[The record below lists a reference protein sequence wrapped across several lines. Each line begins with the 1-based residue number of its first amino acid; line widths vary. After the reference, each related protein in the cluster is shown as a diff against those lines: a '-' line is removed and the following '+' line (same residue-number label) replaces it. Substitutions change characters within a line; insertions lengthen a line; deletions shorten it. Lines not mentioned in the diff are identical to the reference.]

1 MTDSASPAVPR
12 DSAPPPLAVEGV
24 SVALDGRLV
33 LHDVS
38 LQVSAGEFVVL
49 LGANGSGKSTLVR
62 ASVGLVPTIA
72 GRVLLFGTPLPDFE
86 QRARIGYVP
95 QRTRAVAGVPATVDE
110 VVASGRLSRRRWFA
124 PRTGADRA
132 AIDDALERVDLADR
146 RRSPVSELSG
156 GQQQRVLIARALAT
170 EAELLVMDE
179 PTAGVDHDSQH
190 DLATLMGDLVHA
202 GTSVLLV
209 AHELGPMAPLIDR
222 AVVLEDG
229 RVRYDGAVDHRLDE
243 ALGHAAHAH
252 FGSTEHAHR
261 HTGAPPREGI
271 SGEGAW

>member
-1 MTDSASPAVPR
+1 MTPALMV
-12 DSAPPPLAVEGV
+12 DGA

-38 LQVSAGEFVVL
+38 LSVAPGEFVVL

-62 ASVGLVPTIA
+62 AAVGLVPTIG
-72 GRVLLFGTPLPDFE
+72 GRVLLFGTPLADFHD
-86 QRARIGYVP
+86 RARIGYVP

-110 VVASGRLSRRRWFA
+110 VVSSGRLARRRWFA
-124 PRTGADRA
+124 PRTQADRA
-132 AIDDALERVDLADR
+132 AVQAALERVDLVHR
-146 RRSPVSELSG
+146 RSSPVSELSG

-179 PTAGVDHDSQH
+179 PTAGVDHDNQH
-190 DLATLMGDLVHA
+190 DLAELMGSLVDD

-222 AVVLEDG
+222 AVVLEAG
-229 RVRYDGAVDHRLDE
+229 RVRYDGGVDDLLDE

-252 FGSTEHAHR
+252 TGSDGFTHR
-261 HTGAPPREGI
+261 HTAEPPREGI

>member
-1 MTDSASPAVPR
+1 MSVITST
-12 DSAPPPLAVEGV
+12 PPLAVEGV

-33 LHDVS
+33 LHDVTLS
-38 LQVSAGEFVVL
+38 VDAGEFVVL

-62 ASVGLVPTIA
+62 AAVGLVPTI
-72 GRVLLFGTPLPDFE
+72 GGKVRLFGTALSDFTD
-86 QRARIGYVP
+86 RARVGYVP

-110 VVASGRLSRRRWFA
+110 VVSSGRLSRRRWFM
-124 PRTGADRA
+124 PRTRTDRGAVDA
-132 AIDDALERVDLADR
+132 ALERVDLVHR
-146 RRSPVSELSG
+146 RTTPVSDLSG

-190 DLATLMGDLVHA
+190 DLAALMGDLVKD

-222 AVVLEDG
+222 AVVLESG
-229 RVRYDGAVDHRLDE
+229 RVRYDGAVDHLLDE
-243 ALGHAAHAH
+243 ALGHAAHTH
-252 FGSTEHAHR
+252 LGSAEYMHR
-261 HTGAPPREGI
+261 HTGEPPREGI

>member
-1 MTDSASPAVPR
+1 MTDSASPAVSS
-12 DSAPPPLAVEGV
+12 DGAPPLAVEGV

-38 LQVSAGEFVVL
+38 LQVRAGEFVVL

-62 ASVGLVPTIA
+62 ASVGLVPTIG
-72 GRVLLFGTPLPDFE
+72 GRVLLFGTPLADFE

-124 PRTGADRA
+124 PRTAADRA
-132 AIDDALERVDLADR
+132 AIDAALERVDLTDR

-190 DLATLMGDLVHA
+190 DLATLMGDLVRS

-222 AVVLEDG
+222 AVVLDEG
-229 RVRYDGAVDHRLDE
+229 RVRYDGPPDHRLDE

-252 FGSTEHAHR
+252 FGTAEHAHR
-261 HTGAPPREGI
+261 HTGEPPREGI
-271 SGEGAW
+271 SSEGAW